1 MHNHFDEQAATWDE
15 DQSKVDRAQT
25 VADVLAGVIPLRG
38 DERLLE
44 YGAGTGLVAQALGE
58 RVGVIT
64 LADSSAGMREAM
76 ARKID
81 AGALPSN
88 VRVWDL
94 DLTSDDVPED
104 RFDLIVSS
112 LVLHH
117 IKDLPRVLAGFHEL
131 LDAGGHVAI
140 ADLDQE
146 DGSFHEHVHDFGGH
160 NGFDRAQL
168 QANLEAAGFEDV
180 RFTDAGEV
188 QKEGRAFG
196 LFLASARKR

>member
-38 DERLLE
+38 DERLLA

-58 RVGVIT
+58 RAGFIT

-76 ARKID
+76 TRKID

-88 VRVWDL
+88 ARVWDL

-146 DGSFHEHVHDFGGH
+146 DGSFHEHVHDFDGH

-168 QANLEAAGFEDV
+168 QADLEAAGFEDV
-180 RFTDAGEV
+180 RFTDAGDV

-196 LFLASARKR
+196 LFLASARK

>member
-15 DQSKVDRAQT
+15 DQSKVDRARN
-25 VADVLAGVIPLRG
+25 VADVLAGAIPLRG

-58 RVGVIT
+58 RVGAIT

-76 ARKID
+76 TNKI
-81 AGALPSN
+81 AVGALPADS
-88 VRVWDL
+88 RVWDL
-94 DLTSDDVPED
+94 DLTADDVPEE
-104 RFDLIVSS
+104 RFDLVVSA

-131 LDAGGHVAI
+131 LDAGGQVAI

-146 DGSFHEHVHDFGGH
+146 DGSFHEHVHDFDGH

-168 QANLEAAGFEDV
+168 QADLEAAGFGEV

-196 LFLASARKR
+196 LFLASARRS

>member
-15 DQSKVDRAQT
+15 DQSKVDRART
-25 VADVLAGVIPLRG
+25 VAEALVGAVPLRG

-44 YGAGTGLVAQALGE
+44 YGAGTGLVAQALADT
-58 RVGVIT
+58 VGTIT

-76 ARKID
+76 AKKIG
-81 AGALPSN
+81 AGVLPSTA
-88 VRVWDL
+88 RIWDL
-94 DLTSDDVPED
+94 DLTSDDVPRE
-104 RFDLIVSS
+104 RFDVIVSS

-131 LDAGGHVAI
+131 LERGGHVAI

-146 DGSFHEHVHDFGGH
+146 DGSFHEHVHDFDGH

-168 QANLEAAGFEDV
+168 QSDLLAAGFENV
-180 RFTDAGEV
+180 RFAEAGEV

-196 LFLASARKR
+196 LFLATAVKP